1 MDKNYPQGQPLT
13 MKDLARMLGVSVAT
27 VSRALRDSPSISK
40 QRREMI
46 QKFAREHDFR
56 PNIVAETLRNSRRA
70 PIKIIGVIT
79 PEFVHYY
86 FASVLAGIEQEATE
100 RGYRLLVACSG
111 EDEQKEAQLCDD
123 FYRNRVCGIIAAQ
136 SKHTVHYDHFVRL
149 TENRMP
155 LVFYDRICPAINAH
169 RVVVDD
175 YKAAFKATSYLIER
189 GCRRIA
195 YYGTSL
201 NLEIAKNRLN
211 GYRDALY
218 KNGLQPDEDL
228 VKLCDNRSD
237 AELITPL
244 MLQMDQRPD
253 AFFAVNDDT
262 AIGILY
268 TAKRMGLKVPDE
280 LMICGFTDGN
290 LATSCDPQLTTIE
303 QNGVEEGREAA
314 QVLIGLVEGTY
325 PLDRAQKRIVRTR
338 LVTRGTTR

>member
-268 TAKRMGLKVPDE
+268 TAKRMGLIVPDE

-303 QNGVEEGREAA
+303 QNGVEVGREAA

>member
-1 MDKNYPQGQPLT
+1 MMDYSLGQPLT

-40 QRREMI
+40 QRREEI
-46 QKFAREHDFR
+46 QRFAREHDFR
-56 PNIVAETLRNSRRA
+56 PNIVAESLRNSRRV
-70 PIKIIGVIT
+70 PIKVIGVIT

-86 FASVLAGIEQEATE
+86 FSSVLAGIEQFASE
-100 RGYRLLVACSG
+100 RGYRLLVSCSG
-111 EDEQKEAQLCDD
+111 ESEEREAQLCDD

-149 TENRMP
+149 TEYKMP
-155 LVFYDRICPAINAH
+155 LVFYDRICPAINAN

-175 YKAAFKATSYLIER
+175 YKAAFKAVTYLIER

-218 KNGLQPDEDL
+218 QNGLKPDEDL
-228 VKLCDNRSD
+228 IKLCDNRSD

-244 MLQMDQRPD
+244 LLQMDCRPD
-253 AFFAVNDDT
+253 AFFAVNDET

-290 LATSCDPQLTTIE
+290 LATSCDPQLTTVE
-303 QNGVEEGREAA
+303 QNGIEVGREAA
-314 QVLIGLVEGTY
+314 EILIGLVEGKY
-325 PLDRAQKRIVRTR
+325 PIDRAQKRIVRTR

>member
-1 MDKNYPQGQPLT
+1 MDKNYPLGQPLT

-46 QKFAREHDFR
+46 QQFAREHHFR
-56 PNIVAETLRNSRRA
+56 PNIVAESLRNSRRV
-70 PIKIIGVIT
+70 PIKVIGVIT

-86 FASVLAGIEQEATE
+86 FSSVLAGIEQLASE
-100 RGYRLLVACSG
+100 RGYRLLVSCSG
-111 EDEQKEAQLCDD
+111 ENEEREAQLCDD

-136 SKHTVHYDHFVRL
+136 SKHTVHYDHFMRL
-149 TENRMP
+149 VEFKMP
-155 LVFYDRICPAINAH
+155 LVFYDRICPAINAN

-175 YKAAFKATSYLIER
+175 YRAAFKAVSYLIER

-218 KNGLQPDEDL
+218 QNGLKPDEEL
-228 VKLCDNRSD
+228 IKLCDNRDD
-237 AELITPL
+237 AEMITPL
-244 MLQMDQRPD
+244 LLQMGHRPD

-290 LATSCDPQLTTIE
+290 LATSCDPQLTTVE
-303 QNGVEEGREAA
+303 QNGIEVGREAA
-314 QVLIGLVEGTY
+314 EILIGLVEGKY

>member
-1 MDKNYPQGQPLT
+1 MEYPIGQFLT
-13 MKDLARMLGVSVAT
+13 MKDLARMLNVSVAT

-40 QRREMI
+40 KRREMI
-46 QKFAREHDFR
+46 QQFAREHQFR
-56 PNIVAETLRNSRRA
+56 PNIVAESLRNSRRS
-70 PIKIIGVIT
+70 PIKVIGVIT

-86 FASVLAGIEQEATE
+86 FASVLAGIEQVASEQ
-100 RGYRLLVACSG
+100 GYRLLVACSG
-111 EDEQKEAQLCDD
+111 EDEQREAQLCDD
-123 FYRNRVCGIIAAQ
+123 FYRNRVCGIIVAQ
-136 SKHTVHYDHFVRL
+136 SKHTVNYGHFVRL
-149 TENRMP
+149 TENKMP
-155 LVFYDRICPAINAH
+155 LVFYDRICPAINAN

-175 YKAAFKATSYLIER
+175 YKGAFKATSYLIEC

-218 KNGLQPDEDL
+218 QHGLKPEAEL
-228 VKLCDNRSD
+228 IKICDNRSD

-244 MLQMDQRPD
+244 MLQMNQRPD

-268 TAKRMGLKVPDE
+268 TAKRMGLKVPEE

-290 LATSCDPQLTTIE
+290 LATSCEPQLTTVE
-303 QNGVEEGREAA
+303 QNGVEVGREAA
-314 QVLIGLVEGTY
+314 EILIGLVEGKY
-325 PLDRAQKRIVRTR
+325 PIDRAQKRIVRTR

>member
-303 QNGVEEGREAA
+303 QNGVEVGREAA

>member
-1 MDKNYPQGQPLT
+1 

-303 QNGVEEGREAA
+303 QNGVEVGREAA

>member
-1 MDKNYPQGQPLT
+1 MENPLGQPLT
-13 MKDLARMLGVSVAT
+13 MKDLAHMLGVSVAT

-40 QRREMI
+40 QRREEI
-46 QKFAREHDFR
+46 QRFAREHDFR
-56 PNIVAETLRNSRRA
+56 PNIVAESLRNSRRV
-70 PIKIIGVIT
+70 PIKVIGVIT

-86 FASVLAGIEQEATE
+86 FSSVLAGIEQVASE
-100 RGYRLLVACSG
+100 RGYLLVVACSG
-111 EDEQKEAQLCDD
+111 ENESREAQLCDT

-136 SKHTVHYDHFVRL
+136 SKHTVNYSHFVRL
-149 TENRMP
+149 AQNKVP
-155 LVFYDRICPAINAH
+155 LVFYDRICPAINAN

-175 YKAAFKATSYLIER
+175 YKGAFNAVTYLIER

-201 NLEIAKNRLN
+201 NLEIAKNRFN

-218 KNGLQPDEDL
+218 QNGLKPDDE
-228 VKLCDNRSD
+228 LCDNRVD

-244 MLQMDQRPD
+244 MLQMDHRPD

-303 QNGVEEGREAA
+303 QNGVEVGREAA
-314 QVLIGLVEGTY
+314 EILIGLVEGKY
-325 PLDRAQKRIVRTR
+325 PINRAQKRIVRTR
-338 LVTRGTTR
+338 LVARGTTR